1 MPRSVYDSN
10 LIEIYNKLIDT
21 NLKSVVALNQLAVPY
36 LEKTEGVIVNV
47 SSVASMR
54 PSDVRIAIC

>member
-1 MPRSVYDSN
+1 MPSSVYDSN